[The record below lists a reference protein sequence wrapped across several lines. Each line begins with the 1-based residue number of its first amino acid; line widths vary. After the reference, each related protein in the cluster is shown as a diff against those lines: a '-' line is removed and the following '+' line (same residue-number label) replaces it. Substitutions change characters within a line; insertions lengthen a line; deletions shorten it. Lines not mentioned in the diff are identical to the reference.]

1 MVVLAET
8 AEVSPLYFELPPRM
22 PFDDFAMLSEEPR
35 DTANMIGDLG
45 LLGDGR
51 SVEALQPPA
60 RRRGL
65 SVR

>member
-1 MVVLAET
+1 
-8 AEVSPLYFELPPRM
+8 M

-51 SVEALQPPA
+51 SVEALQPPGTTA
-60 RRRGL
+60 RPFGALIGRDVG
-65 SVR
+65 